1 MLRTGNI
8 LYPLTLKVEYLKRG
22 CWWRFARRRTCCWF
36 SKSMDGAGEG
46 DAEEREA
53 NLGRGEF
60 LRLVTFLVRGSCRR
74 ARFVDRVESS
84 EGCLFISLDDASPLL
99 AD

>member
-1 MLRTGNI
+1 
-8 LYPLTLKVEYLKRG
+8 
-22 CWWRFARRRTCCWF
+22 
-36 SKSMDGAGEG
+36 MDGAGEG

-53 NLGRGEF
+53 NLGRGES